1 MAKVLIAIDMQGNP
15 TPSYVSVKGGDQV
28 YWKGADPTQTWY
40 IRFSS
45 PFSDD
50 AIVTDP
56 NNNGETKPKK
66 VRKAPG
72 TYPYIVSD
80 SNGSLLYKSGIRPF
94 TSGGGIIV
102 DA

>member
-15 TPSYVSVKGGDQV
+15 DPQYKAVKGGDQV
-28 YWKGADPTQTWY
+28 YWKAADPTQTWY

-50 AIVTDP
+50 VIVTDP
-56 NNNGETKPKK
+56 NNNGETKLKK
-66 VRKAPG
+66 VRNVSG
-72 TYPYIVSD
+72 TFPYIVSD
-80 SNGSLLYKSGIRPF
+80 SNGPLLYRSALRPF

>member
-1 MAKVLIAIDMQGNP
+1 VAKVLIAIDTQGNP
-15 TPSYVSVKGGDQV
+15 TPSYVPAKGGDQV
-28 YWKGADPTQTWY
+28 YWKAADPTQTWY

-56 NNNGETKPKK
+56 TNNGETKPKK
-66 VRKAPG
+66 VRKAAG
-72 TYPYIVSD
+72 TYPYMVSD
-80 SNGSLLYKSGIRPF
+80 SNGSLLYKSDIRPF

-102 DA
+102 EA